1 MQDHKEQW
9 SVKKCSS
16 KCSKTG
22 RDFEDQEIVTSVL
35 KFVDGSF
42 ERFDYSNLD
51 DDIDEI
57 SGDGSAGS
65 VFVWKTQFR
74 LPIAKEEVV
83 QKENVESLL
92 RKMILKE
99 DPKDQNI
106 IFILAVMLERKK
118 ILVERGTQNL
128 ENGFK
133 LRVYEHRKSKESF
146 TIIDPCLKL
155 NELEKVQEQVVVLLG
170 GKEQENAQ
178 VVDPLE

>member
-42 ERFDYSNLD
+42 ERFDYTNIEN
-51 DDIDEI
+51 DIDEI
-57 SGDGSAGS
+57 SSDGSSGG

-83 QKENVESLL
+83 QNENVESLL
-92 RKMILKE
+92 RRMILKE

-128 ENGFK
+128 ENDS
-133 LRVYEHRKSKESF
+133 KSVSY
-146 TIIDPCLKL
+146 THLTLPTTVI
-155 NELEKVQEQVVVLLG
+155 V
-170 GKEQENAQ
+170 
-178 VVDPLE
+178 

>member
-22 RDFEDQEIVTSVL
+22 REFEDQEIVTSVL
-35 KFVDGSF
+35 KFIDGSF
-42 ERFDYSNLD
+42 ERFDYANIEN
-51 DDIDEI
+51 DIDEI
-57 SGDGSAGS
+57 SSDISTGG

-92 RKMILKE
+92 RRMILKE

-106 IFILAVMLERKK
+106 IFILCRFSRM
-118 ILVERGTQNL
+118 
-128 ENGFK
+128 FK
-133 LRVYEHRKSKESF
+133 YIFFLHIPTFYF
-146 TIIDPCLKL
+146 I
-155 NELEKVQEQVVVLLG
+155 
-170 GKEQENAQ
+170 
-178 VVDPLE
+178 

>member
-1 MQDHKEQW
+1 M
-9 SVKKCSS
+9 
-16 KCSKTG
+16 
-22 RDFEDQEIVTSVL
+22 
-35 KFVDGSF
+35 
-42 ERFDYSNLD
+42 
-51 DDIDEI
+51 
-57 SGDGSAGS
+57 
-65 VFVWKTQFR
+65 
-74 LPIAKEEVV
+74 